1 MTFGETSW
9 LLLAAILGG
18 VAAYAIPL
26 GMILIERL
34 IRHRAA
40 AVSSTTALNV
50 TQIGQARGP
59 LSEAQKNAV

>member
-18 VAAYAIPL
+18 AAACVIPL

-40 AVSSTTALNV
+40 PLSSTTALNA
-50 TQIGQARGP
+50 TQTGPARGP
-59 LSEAQKNAV
+59 L